1 MTKDYLK
8 LFEKW
13 QLIEAKIKKLQPEIL
28 SYELSKS
35 RMALIHTALAEI
47 DNVLW
52 QLNPPKV
59 ELPPKAPRRRWA

>member
-1 MTKDYLK
+1 MSKDYLK

-28 SYELSKS
+28 SYDLSKP
-35 RMALIHTALAEI
+35 RIAKIDMALAEI

-59 ELPPKAPRRRWA
+59 ELPPKTTRRRVS